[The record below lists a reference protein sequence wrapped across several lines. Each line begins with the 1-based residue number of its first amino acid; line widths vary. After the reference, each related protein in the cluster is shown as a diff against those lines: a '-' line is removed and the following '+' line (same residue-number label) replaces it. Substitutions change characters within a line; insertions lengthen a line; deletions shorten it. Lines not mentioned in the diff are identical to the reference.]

1 MEAPYTKEE
10 LRAMSDNELLSL
22 PHKCPRLHPYCL
34 IGLHIDEVRKRMEE
48 WSKNIG
54 FKVEMLTSGQG
65 CLMDI
70 NVTYFYC
77 DVDEKGNMT
86 DVNNAFD

>member
-1 MEAPYTKEE
+1 MKLENAWK
-10 LRAMSDNELLSL
+10 N
-22 PHKCPRLHPYCL
+22 
-34 IGLHIDEVRKRMEE
+34 GL
-48 WSKNIG
+48 KNIG

-77 DVDEKGNMT
+77 DVDEKGIMT
-86 DVNNAFD
+86 DVNNCDI